1 MELVLAAVTR
11 ANTISEFFFGLPN
24 QYTVFYDGFGSWLH
38 PHNIFVSIYSFL
50 GFFSFTVFMLFFS
63 LLILSFYKL
72 GKMKFVKVD
81 LDLNVDLLL
90 VCFFYAISSGE
101 FTRTWLLYFF
111 LGIFAAVTSQNKG
124 KQKEI

>member
-1 MELVLAAVTR
+1 
-11 ANTISEFFFGLPN
+11 
-24 QYTVFYDGFGSWLH
+24 
-38 PHNIFVSIYSFL
+38 
-50 GFFSFTVFMLFFS
+50 MLFFS
-63 LLILSFYKL
+63 LILSFYKL
-72 GKMKFVKVD
+72 GDEIAVD